1 MIFKKC
7 DQNKVRLKLKE
18 NIQNFIKILKILDQM
33 ELFME
38 FCFVFALPNV
48 FIAIVEIKFY
58 YFPEISSKYS
68 NFSHTNS
75 LAHGNI
81 QKERRNEKLGE
92 TLFYRRSHFI
102 HIVERLKS
110 LFYTF

>member
-7 DQNKVRLKLKE
+7 DQNKVRFKLKE
-18 NIQNFIKILKILDQM
+18 NIQNFILLNKINKIYNIKILKILDQM

-38 FCFVFALPNV
+38 FCFVFVLPNV

-92 TLFYRRSHFI
+92 TLFTGEAISFI
-102 HIVERLKS
+102 
-110 LFYTF
+110 